1 MTETVLDA
9 SVVLALINREP
20 GWEAA
25 RSLMATGHV
34 SAVNLAEVVSKLI
47 EQGLAPAQA
56 ERVVSV
62 LACSISDVDR
72 RQGLRMGTLH
82 AQTRG
87 RNISLG
93 DRACL
98 ALGEQLSLPIVTAD
112 RAWAALDL
120 GLEIRLLR

>member
-1 MTETVLDA
+1 MTEIVLDA
-9 SVVLALINREP
+9 SVLLALFGHER
-20 GWEAA
+20 GWEEAQ
-25 RSLMATGHV
+25 SLVGDGV
-34 SAVNLAEVVSKLI
+34 ISSVNLAEVVTKLI
-47 EQGLAPAQA
+47 EKGASPDQALALVDGLSC
-56 ERVVSV
+56 RIV
-62 LACSISDVDR
+62 DVDR

-98 ALGEQLSLPIVTAD
+98 ALGEQLGLPIVTAD